1 MRRVSHFTAFFLLA
15 ASVWAAVEKDTY
27 HPDWNS
33 RRYTKAAF
41 PEAWRPAGVPP
52 TERDLSAFQQFKFAT
67 IHIKDVVARFGIPD
81 RYLVRT
87 RPRAGYY
94 DWLIYDLPDGYSVG
108 FFVGK
113 PPADG
118 FAAGVIIDS
127 KGKLLRLIK

>member
-1 MRRVSHFTAFFLLA
+1 MRVTAQIA
-15 ASVWAAVEKDTY
+15 AFALFAACIFAADQKDTY

-33 RRYTKAAF
+33 RTYVKTPF
-41 PEAWRPAGVPP
+41 PDVWRPETVAP
-52 TERDLSAFQQFKFAT
+52 TQRDLAAYQKFEFT
-67 IHIKDVVARFGIPD
+67 IHIKDLVARFGIPD

-87 RPRAGYY
+87 RPRPGYF
-94 DWLIYDLPDGYSVG
+94 DRLIYDLPDGYSVG

-113 PPADG
+113 PPAET